1 MSCLIRMP
9 RTCVVGKNRFGA
21 ALLGRRR
28 RIAWRCPEAEAPI
41 PPTVTTRFASSAST
55 AGDDDDDRVLERRP
69 SRKSQSSGMHDTYC
83 ADGNAG
89 FIERCKVAGANAL
102 LGKFTHYGGYD
113 SALASLKVE
122 RVGKG
127 EVEATLPVDKAVQN
141 FYKTLHGGCIAT
153 VVDVVGTMAM
163 LSQNAAKPG
172 VSVDLNVS
180 FCAAAKAGDTVRIK
194 GRLLK
199 SGRKLAFT
207 QVDLYRESD
216 GKLVATGRHT
226 KAL

>member
-1 MSCLIRMP
+1 MACRSRVSTVLSR
-9 RTCVVGKNRFGA
+9 RT
-21 ALLGRRR
+21 RRP
-28 RIAWRCPEAEAPI
+28 IAWGVTRLASVSADDKDTAEDTDDGERA
-41 PPTVTTRFASSAST
+41 VTRN
-55 AGDDDDDRVLERRP
+55 P
-69 SRKSQSSGMHDTYC
+69 SRKSQSSGMHDKYC

-89 FIERCKVAGANAL
+89 FIERCKISGANAL
-102 LGKFTHYGGYD
+102 LGKFTHFGGFD
-113 SALASLKVE
+113 SSLSALKVE

-127 EVEATLPVDKAVQN
+127 EIEALLPVNKAVQN
-141 FYKTLHGGCIAT
+141 YYKTLHGGCIAT

-163 LSQNAAKPG
+163 LTQNPTKPG

-180 FCAAAKAGDTVRIK
+180 FASAAKADDSVRIK
-194 GRLLK
+194 GRVLK
-199 SGRKLAFT
+199 AGRKLAFT